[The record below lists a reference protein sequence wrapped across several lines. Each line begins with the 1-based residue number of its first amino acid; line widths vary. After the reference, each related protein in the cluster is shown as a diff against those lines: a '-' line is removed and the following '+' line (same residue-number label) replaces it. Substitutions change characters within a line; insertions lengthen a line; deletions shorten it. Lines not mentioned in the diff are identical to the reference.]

1 MRAHSTKF
9 PLPDGN
15 SMAFT
20 FFFFL
25 PPLQIYHFCHSNG
38 KQDTFHCPY
47 GTIFNEYL
55 GTCDH
60 DEAVYCRGGDGYKA
74 PPAPHKHQA
83 SYHETGGEKALRKK
97 ISASKS
103 KGKYMCCLPFF
114 LQKLLFFSSPRR
126 LPRERRLPQEE
137 GLLAGTISPAR

>member
-1 MRAHSTKF
+1 MVFILFS
-9 PLPDGN
+9 
-15 SMAFT
+15 
-20 FFFFL
+20 

-74 PPAPHKHQA
+74 PAPHKHQA
-83 SYHETGGEKALRKK
+83 SYHETGGGKALRKK

-114 LQKLLFFSSPRR
+114 YKKTFLFQLPTAATTRATATTGGGTTRR
-126 LPRERRLPQEE
+126 HHITRQVRSK
-137 GLLAGTISPAR
+137 AFF